1 MYLEG
6 SPAYVDVSRPPRGV
20 YISRFL
26 CGVIDAP
33 TYNLFDAPARGP
45 HCRQLLRLHTMST
58 EQVAID
64 HSSRDM
70 ANGRDLQA
78 VDDND
83 DVAPEIIG
91 MFILILACN
100 GS

>member
-1 MYLEG
+1 
-6 SPAYVDVSRPPRGV
+6 
-20 YISRFL
+20 
-26 CGVIDAP
+26 
-33 TYNLFDAPARGP
+33 
-45 HCRQLLRLHTMST
+45 MST

-64 HSSRDM
+64 HSAGDM

-91 MFILILACN
+91 VFILILACN